1 MINLFLHLLTEFGLI
16 YGSGIGLGEKK
27 SDPDKRTRIQ
37 SKETGS
43 ETLVKIISTWFN
55 GCILTCGRASPPE
68 TPAVCPSQSD

>member
-1 MINLFLHLLTEFGLI
+1 MDPDFFSNPDFFPIQTQQ
-16 YGSGIGLGEKK
+16 KK

-37 SKETGS
+37 TKETGS